1 MKTLFVC
8 LANSKKYGERC
19 IAGVEVKKTK
29 SGYEL
34 IEKDGKPKWL
44 RPVTEYQ
51 RGAISKNLVKN
62 INLLDI
68 LEINVKEYCPKSYQ
82 SENAYFEESSLRKV
96 GQKLSND
103 NLDKLID
110 MNQRNIFGNR
120 GKAVSEDVIDKVDHS
135 LTLIKVSDFEIYKRE
150 SDSQLRMKFEFNN
163 VHYDLPITDL
173 NFIEVYTE
181 DGNLLR
187 NVESLY
193 LTISLAVNHNGWHS
207 KLIAGVLC

>member
-1 MKTLFVC
+1 
-8 LANSKKYGERC
+8 
-19 IAGVEVKKTK
+19 
-29 SGYEL
+29 
-34 IEKDGKPKWL
+34 
-44 RPVTEYQ
+44 
-51 RGAISKNLVKN
+51 
-62 INLLDI
+62 
-68 LEINVKEYCPKSYQ
+68 
-82 SENAYFEESSLRKV
+82 
-96 GQKLSND
+96 
-103 NLDKLID
+103 